1 MLAIANQ
8 ITHRHEGGMVL
19 NDVKAGKKTVMKS
32 ITVGGVVGRR
42 LSEMGFVPGTE
53 LIVVNRAP
61 LGSPIEVRVR
71 GYEVIIGSR
80 EAKHIQVEGI
90 K

>member
-1 MLAIANQ
+1 
-8 ITHRHEGGMVL
+8 MVL
-19 NDVKAGKKTVMKS
+19 NDVKAGSKAVMKS
-32 ITVGGVVGRR
+32 KTLGGVVGRR

-61 LGSPIEVRVR
+61 LGSPIEVRLR

-80 EAKHIQVEGI
+80 EAKHIYVEEI